1 MNFVEVGSVLLKAWI
16 KFQGRANE
24 AALTAVTLHFNAV
37 TDWLFVPFIERI
49 RGAGAHPIDVP
60 RDVELGKLDDVV
72 LPSFK
77 FSNYARHSILPGDR
91 IVAVLAQPE
100 MRRPVV
106 QLGRWSYQRT
116 IVMAQVLILTDREL
130 IIIHD
135 DPNSPQAFDNT
146 RYGGVWDYISLNKIE
161 RVAWRDRD
169 ATVLSVVLE
178 LPLGD
183 RVECLFAVNRRE
195 EVERFLN
202 HLIEWVPEAAV
213 QRGTI

>member
-1 MNFVEVGSVLLKAWI
+1 
-16 KFQGRANE
+16 
-24 AALTAVTLHFNAV
+24 
-37 TDWLFVPFIERI
+37 
-49 RGAGAHPIDVP
+49 VP

-77 FSNYARHSILPGDR
+77 FSNYARHSLLPGDR

-100 MRRPVV
+100 VRRSVV

-146 RYGGVWDYISLNKIE
+146 RYGGVWDYLPLKKIE

-169 ATVLSVVLE
+169 AAVLSVMLE

-183 RVECLFAVNRRE
+183 RVECLFAADRRA

-202 HLIEWVPEAAV
+202 HLIEWVPEATI